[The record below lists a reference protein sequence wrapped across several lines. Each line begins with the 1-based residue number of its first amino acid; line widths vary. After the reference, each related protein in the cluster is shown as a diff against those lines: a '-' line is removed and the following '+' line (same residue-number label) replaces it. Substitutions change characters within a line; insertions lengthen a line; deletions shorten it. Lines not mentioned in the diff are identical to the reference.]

1 MFNNLKTEKF
11 YIFDKKSMRAFKL
24 LLTVSFIL
32 ISHIYVLSQ
41 TKISP
46 SEINE
51 KMQWFADAKLGIFI
65 HAGIYSV
72 EGVGESWSFHNK
84 RISHVD
90 YMKQLKKFTLINY
103 KPDEWADLIAET
115 GAGYAVIT
123 TKHHDG
129 VALYDT
135 KMNDLSIVN
144 KTPAK
149 IDMIQPLF
157 KELRKRNIKCGAY
170 YSLIDWSYEDYP
182 GFLNDSSRYKIE
194 DDYVR
199 WNKFRA
205 FMQGQIM
212 EILTNYNPD
221 LWWFDGDWEHSA
233 EEWEAEKIR
242 KTILKHTPNA
252 IINGRLQGYGDYSTP
267 EQNFPINRPKFNW
280 WELCMTINDS
290 WGFQHT
296 DLNFKTPYEI
306 ITIFADVI
314 SKGGNMLLDFGPRE
328 DGSIPEESVFVL
340 KELGAWNK
348 KHYEA
353 IFGTVAGMDSGH
365 FYGPSTISK
374 DSTTIYLFLAGNPQN
389 QVTLRGLISEIE
401 SISVLGSGNAV
412 NWKIVG
418 KISWSPVP
426 GLVYIDAPKTIDLDK
441 YLTVYKI
448 ELKTPLKLYK
458 GEGGLGL

>member
-1 MFNNLKTEKF
+1 MKITKF
-11 YIFDKKSMRAFKL
+11 YAL
-24 LLTVSFIL
+24 AAIL
-32 ISHIYVLSQ
+32 SIINISTNAQ
-41 TKISP
+41 TKIDP
-46 SEINE
+46 AEIDE

-72 EGVGESWSFHNK
+72 DGVGESWSFHNK
-84 RISHVD
+84 RISHAE
-90 YMKQLKKFTLINY
+90 YMKQLKNFTLKNY
-103 KPDEWADLIAET
+103 KPEEWAELIAES

-129 VALYDT
+129 VATYDT
-135 KMNDLSIVN
+135 KMNDLSIVK

-157 KELRKRNIKCGAY
+157 NELRKRNIKCGAY

-194 DDYVR
+194 DDYTR

-205 FMQGQIM
+205 FMQGQIN
-212 EILTNYNPD
+212 EILTAYNPD
-221 LWWFDGDWEHSA
+221 LWWFDGDWEQSA

-242 KTILKHTPNA
+242 KMILKHNPTA

-267 EQNFPINRPKFNW
+267 EQNFPVSRPKFPW

-328 DGSIPEESVFVL
+328 DGSIPDESVFVI

-353 IFGTVAGMDSGH
+353 IFGTLAGMDAGH

-374 DSTTIYLFLAGNPQN
+374 
-389 QVTLRGLISEIE
+389 
-401 SISVLGSGNAV
+401 
-412 NWKIVG
+412 
-418 KISWSPVP
+418 
-426 GLVYIDAPKTIDLDK
+426 
-441 YLTVYKI
+441 
-448 ELKTPLKLYK
+448 
-458 GEGGLGL
+458 